1 MNNVPL
7 LKTVRWIGIL
17 GSFLFGLATLGGFKT
32 APVED
37 FLLFLLITILFAITW
52 RIAGQR
58 LKYPKSLETSPSE
71 KLDRGVMASIAKS
84 FFALVVLLSGGL
96 ILLAFVSGRI
106 DYLEDYV
113 AEVTIGVL
121 LFAAG
126 LTFFWTQTGW
136 YKR

>member
-1 MNNVPL
+1 
-7 LKTVRWIGIL
+7 
-17 GSFLFGLATLGGFKT
+17 
-32 APVED
+32 
-37 FLLFLLITILFAITW
+37 
-52 RIAGQR
+52 
-58 LKYPKSLETSPSE
+58 
-71 KLDRGVMASIAKS
+71 MASIAKS